1 MEKMKKKNDE
11 REREK
16 GPGGCLQVFEARGV
30 RIQTVMGFWSIQG
43 NGKGHSSTRQLVM
56 QKREILGGRMV

>member
-11 REREK
+11 RERE

-30 RIQTVMGFWSIQG
+30 RIQTVMGLWSIQG